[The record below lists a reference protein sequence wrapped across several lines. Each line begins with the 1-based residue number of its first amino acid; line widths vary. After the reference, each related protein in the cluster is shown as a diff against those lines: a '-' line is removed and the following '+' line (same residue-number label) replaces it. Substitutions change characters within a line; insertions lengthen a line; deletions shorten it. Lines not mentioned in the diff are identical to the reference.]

1 MSKASRRAWN
11 AVFAGPVA
19 AKDPKLAQRIQDQL
33 AEVKSLVSVSSLD
46 KLDPPSFEKKAEM
59 LAGSLADAAVLLGYP
74 APKFE
79 EEEGE

>member
-1 MSKASRRAWN
+1 M
-11 AVFAGPVA
+11 A

-59 LAGSLADAAVLLGYP
+59 LAGSFADAAVLLGYP

>member
-1 MSKASRRAWN
+1 MKR
-11 AVFAGPVA
+11 
-19 AKDPKLAQRIQDQL
+19 
-33 AEVKSLVSVSSLD
+33 LVSVSSLD